1 LLSSCALLLASCLA
15 RGVSPQDADKSMKQY
30 DLAIGLQGEGN
41 TPGAF
46 QALYKAIEI
55 DPNNAKAHLLL
66 GKMFLVARDDNPAY
80 YDQQAEQHL
89 RTVLQIQSSP
99 DRQSEQSL
107 TSSAR
112 NSLGVLYLHQDRAA
126 LAVTELTDAVADL
139 FNPEAYVAWG
149 NLGWAHY
156 ALGDNRKAIEELGR
170 AVKLNPKFCVGFY
183 RLGTVATKTRAYQEA
198 EEALTAAIEADER
211 CKVFQDAWHARGEVR
226 MNLGRREE
234 ARADFERCVELA
246 ARNETG
252 KSCKRY
258 LEATY

>member
-1 LLSSCALLLASCLA
+1 
-15 RGVSPQDADKSMKQY
+15 MKQY

-46 QALYKAIEI
+46 QSLYKAIAL
-55 DPNNAKAHLLL
+55 DPKNAKAHLLL
-66 GKMFLVARDDNPAY
+66 GKLFLVARDDNPAH
-80 YDQQAEQHL
+80 YDQEAEKHF
-89 RTVLQIQSSP
+89 RTVLEIQASS

-107 TSSAR
+107 TSSAL
-112 NSLGVLYLHQDRAA
+112 NSLGVLYLHQNHAE
-126 LAVTELTDAVADL
+126 LAVTQLTKAVADL

-149 NLGWAHY
+149 NLGWAHH
-156 ALGDNRKAIEELGR
+156 ALGNYPKAIDELGR
-170 AVKLNPKFCVGFY
+170 SVKLNPKFCVGFY
-183 RLGTVATKTRAYQEA
+183 RLGVVQTKMRAFQEA

-211 CKVFQDAWHARGEVR
+211 CKAFQDAWHARGEVR
-226 MNLGRREE
+226 MNLGRRDD

-252 KSCKRY
+252 RSCKRY

>member
-1 LLSSCALLLASCLA
+1 
-15 RGVSPQDADKSMKQY
+15 MKQY

-46 QALYKAIEI
+46 QSLYKAIEF
-55 DPNNAKAHLLL
+55 DPKNAKAHLLL
-66 GKMFLVARDDNPAY
+66 GKMFLVTRDDNPAD
-80 YDQQAEQHL
+80 YDQKAEQHF
-89 RTVLQIQSSP
+89 RTVLEIQASD

-107 TSSAR
+107 TSSAL
-112 NSLGVLYLHQDRAA
+112 NSLGVLYLHQNRPAQ
-126 LAVTELTDAVADL
+126 AVTELTKAVADL
-139 FNPEAYVAWG
+139 FNAEAYLAWG

-156 ALGDNRKAIEELGR
+156 ALGNNPKAIEELGR

-183 RLGTVATKTRAYQEA
+183 RLGVVEMKTRAYQEA

-211 CKVFQDAWHARGEVR
+211 CKAFQDAWHARGEVR
-226 MNLGRREE
+226 MNLGRRDD